1 MVQWQ
6 NGAAKMRART
16 PAAPYHYQSRSPAH
30 HRRVA
35 FWSHDHQK
43 DERSAPNPL
52 YIREGKQPGG
62 KFVLASTTRG
72 GSTQEHVLIRTR
84 RQILPWCLRRGGRD
98 PDPVPEDSS
107 RVMSKATVA
116 VEVPLRRA
124 MSAKLRWLSSIALD
138 GRVECCAPVLSHG
151 GGEEKRLGSLGS
163 PRRPFA
169 WRLIPAS
176 VGWL

>member
-1 MVQWQ
+1 MPPSGEEDR
-6 NGAAKMRART
+6 N
-16 PAAPYHYQSRSPAH
+16 
-30 HRRVA
+30 
-35 FWSHDHQK
+35 
-43 DERSAPNPL
+43 
-52 YIREGKQPGG
+52 
-62 KFVLASTTRG
+62 
-72 GSTQEHVLIRTR
+72 
-84 RQILPWCLRRGGRD
+84 

-116 VEVPLRRA
+116 VEDPLRRA
-124 MSAKLRWLSSIALD
+124 MSAKLRWPSSIALD
-138 GRVECCAPVLSHG
+138 GMLRPGLSHG